1 MDELSYTTTAT
12 AWGGRMGRVATS
24 DGRLDYH
31 LSMPEGMGGEG
42 GDGTNPEQL
51 FACGYAACFHNAV
64 RSVARKLKVDV
75 TDSGGVRHRAHCR
88 DPRRRLPAVHPD
100 RGRAAGRPNRRPA
113 GRCSTPRTP
122 AARTAARWRATTIWS
137 CSWSTAENEELSSPT
152 AGSTRTEAEMLPV
165 ALRPFRRYRWVGAD
179 PRCRW

>member
-75 TDSGGVRHRAHCR
+75 TDSAVSVTVHIAGTLADGY
-88 DPRRRLPAVHPD
+88 RLSI
-100 RGRAAGRPNRRPA
+100 R
-113 GRCSTPRTP
+113 
-122 AARTAARWRATTIWS
+122 I
-137 CSWSTAENEELSSPT
+137 
-152 AGSTRTEAEMLPV
+152 EAELPGV
-165 ALRPFRRYRWVGAD
+165 QSETGRQVLDAAHARCPYSRALAGNHDLELVLVDGAD
-179 PRCRW
+179 